1 MKSYNE
7 GWTYMKSRATA
18 ITIFAFSM
26 CGVAVAETYN
36 PKFQENTVPFLAEVT
51 GATTFRDVATGKA
64 YRLYGIEGCA
74 ANQYATAGNQK
85 YLCGIQ
91 AQGWLI
97 SATLY
102 NAVICTP
109 VRVENDVTIA
119 RCASGQYPDIAQ
131 EMLNLGLAVMSP
143 KAEDQLIPEYAK
155 VEGDARKEF
164 RGLWRAE
171 FEMPWTFKSAAAQ

>member
-1 MKSYNE
+1 MKSHNE
-7 GWTYMKSRATA
+7 GWNYMKTQATA
-18 ITIFAFSM
+18 ITILMLTTSV
-26 CGVAVAETYN
+26 VALAETYN

-51 GATTFRDVATGKA
+51 GATTFKDVATGKG
-64 YRLYGIEGCA
+64 YKLYGIEGCA
-74 ANQYATAGNQK
+74 DEQYATAGNQK
-85 YLCGIQ
+85 DLGGIQ

-102 NAVICTP
+102 NSLICTA
-109 VRVENDVTIA
+109 VRVEDDATIA
-119 RCASGQYPDIAQ
+119 RCASGQFPDIAQ

-164 RGLWRAE
+164 RGLWRSE
-171 FEMPWTFKSAAAQ
+171 FEMPWTFKPTVVQ

>member
-1 MKSYNE
+1 MK
-7 GWTYMKSRATA
+7 MKATA
-18 ITIFAFSM
+18 ITILTVTLSSASF
-26 CGVAVAETYN
+26 AETYN
-36 PKFQENTVPFLAEVT
+36 PRFQENTVPFLVEVT
-51 GATTFRDVATGKA
+51 GATKFKDVATGKT
-64 YRLYGIEGCA
+64 YRLYGVEGCA
-74 ANQYATAGNQK
+74 AGQYATAGNQK

-109 VRVENDVTIA
+109 VRVEHDVTVA

-131 EMLNLGLAVMSP
+131 EMLSLGLAVMSP

-164 RGLWRAE
+164 RGLWRSE
-171 FEMPWTFKSAAAQ
+171 FEMPWTYKSAAAQ

>member
-1 MKSYNE
+1 MNKH
-7 GWTYMKSRATA
+7 TMATA
-18 ITIFAFSM
+18 VLSLGLISTAY
-26 CGVAVAETYN
+26 AETYN

-51 GATTFRDVATGKA
+51 GATTFKDVATGKI

-74 ANQYATAGNQK
+74 LDQFATAGNQK

-102 NAVICTP
+102 NAIICTP
-109 VRVENDVTIA
+109 VRQDNDVVVA
-119 RCASGQYPDIAQ
+119 RCATGQFQDIAQ
-131 EMLNLGLAVMSP
+131 EMLGLGLAVMSP

-155 VEGDARKEF
+155 TEGEARKEF
-164 RGLWRAE
+164 RGLWRSE
-171 FEMPWTFKSAAAQ
+171 FEMPWTFKAASVQ

>member
-1 MKSYNE
+1 MKSHNE
-7 GWTYMKSRATA
+7 RWTYMKTQATA
-18 ITIFAFSM
+18 ITILMLTTSVVAFAES
-26 CGVAVAETYN
+26 YN

-51 GATTFRDVATGKA
+51 GATTFKDVATGKG
-64 YRLYGIEGCA
+64 YKLYGVEGCA
-74 ANQYATAGNQK
+74 EDQYATAGNQK

-109 VRVENDVTIA
+109 VRVDKDVTIA

-164 RGLWRAE
+164 RGLWRSE
-171 FEMPWTFKSAAAQ
+171 FEMPWTYKSAAVQ

>member
-1 MKSYNE
+1 MK
-7 GWTYMKSRATA
+7 TQVTA
-18 ITIFAFSM
+18 ISFLMLATSV
-26 CGVAVAETYN
+26 VALAETYN
-36 PKFQENTVPFLAEVT
+36 PKFQENTVPFFAEVT
-51 GATTFRDVATGKA
+51 GATTFKDVATGKG
-64 YRLYGIEGCA
+64 YKLYGIEGCA
-74 ANQYATAGNQK
+74 DEQYATAGNQK

-102 NAVICTP
+102 NALICTP
-109 VRVENDVTIA
+109 VREEDDITIA
-119 RCASGQYPDIAQ
+119 RCASGQFPDIAQ

-164 RGLWRAE
+164 RGLWRSE
-171 FEMPWTFKSAAAQ
+171 FEMPWTFKPAVVQ

>member
-1 MKSYNE
+1 MKL
-7 GWTYMKSRATA
+7 RATA
-18 ITIFAFSM
+18 ITIFSLAVSSAAF
-26 CGVAVAETYN
+26 AETYD
-36 PKFQENTVPFLAEVT
+36 PKFQKNTVPFLAEVT
-51 GATTFRDVATGKA
+51 SATTFRDVATGKM
-64 YRLYGIEGCA
+64 YKLYGVEGCA
-74 ANQYATAGNQK
+74 SNQYATAGNQK

-119 RCASGQYPDIAQ
+119 RCASGQFPDIAQ

-164 RGLWRAE
+164 RGLWRSE
-171 FEMPWTFKSAAAQ
+171 FEMPWTFKSASSQ